1 MKDEIFIKRQWGD
14 HRIASV
20 DFDNL
25 EGLQWGRIAGGTNRM
40 MPKPLIQAYVRCDL
54 IKGEIAHSCLHEGY
68 PHRIKV
74 CIVKGDN
81 NPRIQKKLTEC
92 LGRQPN

>member
-1 MKDEIFIKRQWGD
+1 MKDEVFIKRQWGD
-14 HRIASV
+14 HRIAIV
-20 DFDNL
+20 DFDDL

-54 IKGEIAHSCLHEGY
+54 IKGEIAHSCLHGEG
-68 PHRIKV
+68 PHTIKV

-81 NPRIQKKLTEC
+81 NSTIQKKLTEC